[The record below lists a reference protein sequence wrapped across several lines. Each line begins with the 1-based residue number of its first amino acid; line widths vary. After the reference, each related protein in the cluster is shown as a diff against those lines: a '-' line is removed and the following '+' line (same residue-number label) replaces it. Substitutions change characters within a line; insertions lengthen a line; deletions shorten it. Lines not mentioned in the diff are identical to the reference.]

1 MKHLLIIIAAFF
13 SLNTF
18 AENTEDLSQML
29 KDSHCIPVVD
39 KNGNVSTYKCDG
51 PLGEKMKEGK
61 FQNLGTHKVK
71 KMELKQ
77 GDVITSA
84 NGEAVDSPAKAMEL
98 YNSMKANDTFTVQRP
113 ASLTDKIKSCLAGVY
128 TNQISFHKAKG
139 TYTSATEEF
148 GLNRISM
155 CKGLDVSADYA
166 NQSGF
171 KFVAKAGDKIW
182 SVDETKT
189 IEEIR

>member
-1 MKHLLIIIAAFF
+1 MRYLFIIITTLFCLH
-13 SLNTF
+13 SF

-29 KDSHCIPVVD
+29 KDSHCIPVRD
-39 KNGNVSTYKCDG
+39 ADGNVSTYKCDG
-51 PLGEKMKEGK
+51 PLGEKMKQGK
-61 FQNLGTHKVK
+61 FQNLGTQKVK
-71 KMELKQ
+71 EMELKQ

-98 YNSMKANDTFTVQRP
+98 YNSMKATDTMTVQRP

-128 TNQISFHKAKG
+128 TNQISFHKARG

-148 GLNRISM
+148 GLNRIPM

-171 KFVAKAGDKIW
+171 KFVAKAGDKVW

-189 IEEIR
+189 MEEIR

>member
-1 MKHLLIIIAAFF
+1 MKHLFIIATAFF
-13 SLNTF
+13 SLNSF
-18 AENTEDLSQML
+18 AENAEDLSQML
-29 KDSHCIPVVD
+29 KDSHCVPVVD
-39 KNGNVSTYKCDG
+39 QNGNVSTYKCDG

-61 FQNLGTHKVK
+61 FQNLGTQKVK

-98 YNSMKANDTFTVQRP
+98 YNSMKATDTFTVQRP
-113 ASLTDKIKSCLAGVY
+113 ASLTDKIKSCLAAVY

-139 TYTSATEEF
+139 TYTSSSDEF

-166 NQSGF
+166 DQRGF

-189 IEEIR
+189 IQEIR